1 MTQPPAAPLAFDAL
15 LAASWALF
23 RRNWIVA
30 APMFIAAFVILA
42 ALAVFAGIAIAIAVS
57 AGLFAQQQAPSGG
70 FIALIVV
77 FYLVLLIGGITLG
90 IWALCATFGMAD
102 AVWERGTTTLA
113 DGNAAF
119 RSRAGALVVAI
130 IGLIGVGILA
140 LILALPTLGIA
151 LLAYP
156 LFTMYVLPAVM
167 GGRRDGFEAI
177 AESFRLVRWNFAPSV
192 ITALVLYAISYGISF
207 VAAIPI
213 FPLEFGLL
221 SSGEQAT
228 FQIPSIPLIFFAG
241 LGYLAAI
248 VLSLAYNG
256 FYAIALTGLYRS
268 LTSRA
273 PVSPPA
279 PATIVPSEPL

>member
-15 LAASWALF
+15 LSASWALF

-30 APMFIAAFVILA
+30 APMFIAAFGILA

-77 FYLVLLIGGITLG
+77 FYLVLLIGGIALG
-90 IWALCATFGMAD
+90 IWASCATFAMAD

-119 RSRAGALVVAI
+119 RSRGGALVLAI

-156 LFTMYVLPAVM
+156 LFTMYVLPAVI

-213 FPLEFGLL
+213 FPLEFAFL
-221 SSGEQAT
+221 STGDQAT
-228 FQIPSIPLIFFAG
+228 LQIPSIPLIFFAG

-248 VLSLAYNG
+248 VLSLAYQG

-273 PVSPPA
+273 PVSPA
-279 PATIVPSEPL
+279 PATIVPSGPL